1 MSTMSTFPGIVL
13 LFLALANVAS
23 ALAPTPAP
31 ARPGN
36 GLVDKVCKTTRY
48 PDLCTTTLSAHPTA
62 ASANVHGLANLA
74 LEAAST
80 HAKNISAILARKV
93 TATEDPY
100 LLQCY
105 SDCSENFLDA
115 NEQLED
121 SRAALE
127 SDRYNDV
134 NTWVSAAMSDA
145 ESCQGGFND
154 QGAKDAK
161 LVARSQN
168 FIKFCSNVLAITN
181 LIAG

>member
-1 MSTMSTFPGIVL
+1 MSTFPGIVF

-23 ALAPTPAP
+23 AFAPTPAP
-31 ARPGN
+31 STPGK
-36 GLVDKVCKTTRY
+36 GLIDKVCKTTRY
-48 PDLCTTTLSAHPTA
+48 PDLCTTALSAHPAA
-62 ASANVHGLANLA
+62 ASADVHGLANIA
-74 LEAAST
+74 LEAAAT
-80 HAKNISAILARKV
+80 HAKNISAILAQKV

-115 NEQLED
+115 KDQLED

-127 SDRYNDV
+127 SERYNDV

-154 QGAKDAK
+154 QGVNDAK
-161 LVARSQN
+161 FIARSHN
-168 FIKFCSNVLAITN
+168 FVKYCSNVLAITN